1 MSPAPT
7 AISGLSLHD
16 ALPFCAGRGL
26 HTPGLIRH
34 GGWSAPITG
43 RGSSHSRSGSP
54 PAPPPAPPPRRLSGR
69 CRCAIGRAHCAGQPS
84 LPQWARPR
92 SRGAARRPQSDPRVV
107 GIHRTQATVPRNP
120 DTLADTSDFVTSR
133 RVGRMNKVALDRPK
147 ALNSLDLDMCRAL
160 HAELDAAT
168 ADSGVEAV
176 VTTSTS
182 EKAFCAGGDIRA
194 LRDAAA
200 SGDHEAN

>member
-1 MSPAPT
+1 LAAVTRVPRAAVLVRLRAASPRGVPRRAV
-7 AISGLSLHD
+7 
-16 ALPFCAGRGL
+16 RGL

-54 PAPPPAPPPRRLSGR
+54 PAPPPRLLSGR
-69 CRCAIGRAHCAGQPS
+69 CRCAIGRAHCADQPS
-84 LPQWARPR
+84 FPQWARPS
-92 SRGAARRPQSDPRVV
+92 SRGAARRPQSDPREV
-107 GIHRTQATVPRNP
+107 GIPSTAATVPANP
-120 DTLADTSDFVTSR
+120 DTLVDMSEFVTSR
-133 RVGRMNKVALDRPK
+133 RVGRMHNIVLDRPK

-182 EKAFCAGGDIRA
+182 EKAFCA
-194 LRDAAA
+194 
-200 SGDHEAN
+200 